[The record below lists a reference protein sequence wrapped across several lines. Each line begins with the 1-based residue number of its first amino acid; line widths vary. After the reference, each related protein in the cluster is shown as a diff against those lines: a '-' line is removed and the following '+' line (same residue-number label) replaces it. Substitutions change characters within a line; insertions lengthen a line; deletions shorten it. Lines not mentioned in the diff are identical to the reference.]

1 MHSHADNHGH
11 KQPSKILSIVLI
23 FIAVFIFNLQLSHST
38 ITDITPLENTQET
51 NYDGSQNIQIIT
63 DKQETIIIS
72 QQDPIFSNLSI
83 GSKIETEAISDDKHT
98 ITDIYRLPGLKVTL
112 LIFTV
117 FCLLITNFHA
127 IGSLISMILS
137 VLVIFNFTLPLILQG
152 NNPILICLASCLLL
166 VPISFYLSH
175 GFNKKAH
182 LAASSSLITLA
193 FAAIITLLFTKL
205 SSLTGLSTEEARFLM
220 FGETAELN
228 FKGIL
233 FGGIMISLIGILDDI
248 TITQVSVVEKLKKS
262 SQNVYK
268 QAMHIG
274 QDHIASL
281 INTIFLIYAGA
292 ALPTLLLFASNPQSI
307 AGLINFEPIAEEIIR
322 SIIGSSSLI
331 LAVPI
336 STWLANK
343 KIKS

>member
-1 MHSHADNHGH
+1 MHSHPDNHVH
-11 KQPSKILSIVLI
+11 KQPSKLLGLFLM
-23 FIAVFIFNLQLSHST
+23 FIAVFIFNLQLPHST
-38 ITDITPLENTQET
+38 ITDIEPLDT
-51 NYDGSQNIQIIT
+51 NNEYQIQT
-63 DKQETIIIS
+63 SKQETININ
-72 QQDPIFSNLSI
+72 QNDPIFENLKV
-83 GSKIETEAISDDKHT
+83 GTKIETEEISENKHV
-98 ITDIYRLPGLKVTL
+98 ITDIYRLPGIKLTL
-112 LIFTV
+112 LLFTV
-117 FCLLITNFHA
+117 FCLVITNLHA
-127 IGSLISMILS
+127 IGSLVSMILS
-137 VLVIFNFTLPLILQG
+137 VIVIFNFTLPLILQG
-152 NNPILICLASCLLL
+152 NNPILICLASCLML

-182 LAASSSLITLA
+182 IAAFSSLITIA
-193 FAAIITLLFTKL
+193 FAGIITLIFTKL
-205 SSLTGLSTEEARFLM
+205 SYMTGLSSEEARFLM
-220 FGETAELN
+220 FGETAGLN

-248 TITQVSVVEKLKKS
+248 TITQVSVVKKLKQGSK
-262 SQNVYK
+262 NVYK
-268 QAMHIG
+268 EAMHIG

-336 STWLANK
+336 STWIANK
-343 KIKS
+343 HIKS